1 MMKKIL
7 INSALSLSLLFSAA
21 PAFAAVDTS
30 TPTTCKDTI
39 QDRYIKNRT
48 GIFSDHFTENGT
60 TWYIKGITSERVS
73 NDGGYVLYTA
83 HYQAHVCG

>member
-1 MMKKIL
+1 MRVLIL
-7 INSALSLSLLFSAA
+7 KLKVEGDA
-21 PAFAAVDTS
+21 PFTAVDTS
-30 TPTTCKDTI
+30 TPTICKDTI

-60 TWYIKGITSERVS
+60 TWYIKGITPERVS
-73 NDGGYVLYTA
+73 NDGGYVEYTA